1 MSSIPTRQEA
11 PQLVRVPRPMPAA
24 ANATPGFTGKDFL
37 RILRKRLWMILIIL
51 LVFIGGAVGGTFAWL
66 RTAPLYTVEA
76 YLEVLPP
83 DEGALGRGMR
93 SYNKD
98 WLERIMTT
106 QASMVK
112 STSVL
117 RQASND
123 DNLRK
128 TKWFQELNKQIVP
141 QELDE
146 EVSVSPIPNSNLL
159 RVSMTGYRKSEL
171 PVIVDA
177 VAKAAVGYS
186 TTAEGT
192 ATGQKIA
199 NLKSERDELKSRL
212 EDKRRQIR
220 TSRSQA
226 QAGDVLER
234 RETLLLEL
242 RDIVPK
248 KNELEI
254 QRDSAKQALEIMEQQ
269 RQQGILETSPEVLDR
284 IERDPRIQSLRTAE
298 MNVAT
303 NLENLRNK
311 LGPRHRDVRAEEARL
326 EAIRDK
332 IEAVKKEITD
342 REVGALVEYR
352 NRELQMIIKRL
363 SQVMEKYR
371 QINSD
376 LRSAQQ
382 KIDNLATIQA
392 EAEALEANI
401 ERIDQRLVELRVAE
415 SGARPMQLVQPATE
429 PDQPSMP
436 KWQIMVPLGV
446 VLGLVV
452 GVGLAVLLEFVD
464 TSVQSPADISARI
477 DLPMLGMVPHEDDVD
492 EDLGDLRAAM
502 LKSKGGLMAEAFRE
516 IRTNLQFS
524 GPIEQHR
531 TLLVSSASPG
541 DGRTTV
547 AVNLAATIAQAGR
560 KVLLVDA
567 NFRQPAIRG
576 LFPQLSEGGLSSAL
590 VGQGDWREQVTEIEA
605 NLSVMGAGP
614 LPPNPAD
621 LLGSDEMKRIADE
634 MAGEYDQVIFD
645 GAPCLVVTDPVVM
658 SSQVAG
664 VLLVVR
670 AGANTH
676 GIVTRVRNTLQRVGA
691 HITGAVLNGVRATSG
706 GYLRK
711 NYETFYE
718 YHENPRLPG

>member
-24 ANATPGFTGKDFL
+24 ANSAPGFTGKDFL

-112 STSVL
+112 STRVL

-123 DNLRK
+123 DNLRQ
-128 TKWFQELNKQIVP
+128 TKWFQALNKQVVP

-159 RVSMTGYRKSEL
+159 RVSMTGFRKSEL

-199 NLKSERDELKSRL
+199 NLKSEQDELSRRL

-311 LGPRHRDVRAEEARL
+311 LGPGHRDVRAEEARL
-326 EAIRDK
+326 DAIRDK
-332 IEAVKKEITD
+332 IESVKKEITD

-363 SQVMEKYR
+363 GQVMEKYR

-382 KIDNLATIQA
+382 KIDNLATIQV

-415 SGARPMQLVQPATE
+415 SGARPMELVQPATE
-429 PDQPSMP
+429 PDQPHMP

-477 DLPMLGMVPHEDDVD
+477 DLPMLGMVPHEDDLD

-547 AVNLAATIAQAGR
+547 AVNLAATMAQAGR

-567 NFRQPAIRG
+567 NFRQPAIRE
-576 LFPQLSEGGLSSAL
+576 LFPQLAEGGLSSAL
-590 VGQGDWREQVTEIEA
+590 VGQGDWREQVTEVEA

-670 AGANTH
+670 AGSNTH

>member
-24 ANATPGFTGKDFL
+24 ANSAPGFTGKDFL

-83 DEGALGRGMR
+83 DEGPLGRGMR

-112 STSVL
+112 STRVL

-123 DNLRK
+123 DNLRQ
-128 TKWFQELNKQIVP
+128 TRWFQELNKQVVP
-141 QELDE
+141 QELDD

-159 RVSMTGYRKSEL
+159 RVSMTGFRKSEL

-199 NLKSERDELKSRL
+199 NLKSEGTELSRRL

-298 MNVAT
+298 MNVST
-303 NLENLRNK
+303 NLENLRKK
-311 LGPRHRDVRAEEARL
+311 LGPGHRDVRAEEARL
-326 EAIRDK
+326 DAIREK

-363 SQVMEKYR
+363 GQVMEKYR

-392 EAEALEANI
+392 EAEALETNI
-401 ERIDQRLVELRVAE
+401 ERIEQRLVELRVAE
-415 SGARPMQLVQPATE
+415 SGARPMELVQPATE
-429 PDQPSMP
+429 PDQPSIP
-436 KWQIMVPLGV
+436 EWQIMVPLGV
-446 VLGLVV
+446 VLGLVI

-477 DLPMLGMVPHEDDVD
+477 DLPMLGMIPHEDDVD
-492 EDLGDLRAAM
+492 EDLGDLRVAM

-547 AVNLAATIAQAGR
+547 AVNLAATMAQAGR

-576 LFPQLSEGGLSSAL
+576 LFPQLAEGGLSSAL
-590 VGQGDWREQVTEIEA
+590 VGQGDWRDQVTEVEA

-670 AGANTH
+670 AGSNTH

-691 HITGAVLNGVRATSG
+691 HISGAVLLGVRATSG

>member
-1 MSSIPTRQEA
+1 
-11 PQLVRVPRPMPAA
+11 
-24 ANATPGFTGKDFL
+24 
-37 RILRKRLWMILIIL
+37 MILIIL
-51 LVFIGGAVGGTFAWL
+51 LVFIGVAVGGTLAWL

-76 YLEVLPP
+76 LLEVLPP
-83 DEGALGRGMR
+83 DEGPLASGMR

-112 STSVL
+112 STRVL
-117 RQASND
+117 RQASQNE
-123 DNLRK
+123 NLQM
-128 TKWFQELNKQIVP
+128 TDWFRELNKQVVP

-146 EVSVSPIPNSNLL
+146 EVSVSPHPNSNLL
-159 RVSMTGYRKSEL
+159 KVSMTGFRKEEL

-177 VAKAAVGYS
+177 VALAAVAYS
-186 TTAEGT
+186 TTAEGS
-192 ATGQKIA
+192 ATGEKIA
-199 NLKSERDELKSRL
+199 NLKAERDELSTRL
-212 EDKRRQIR
+212 EDKRSQIR
-220 TSRSQA
+220 AKRSQA
-226 QAGDVLER
+226 QAGDVIER

-242 RDIVPK
+242 RDVVPM
-248 KNELEI
+248 KNQLEI
-254 QRDSAKQALEIMEQQ
+254 ERDSAKQALEIMEQQ

-298 MNVAT
+298 MNAAT
-303 NLENLRNK
+303 QLENLHRK
-311 LGPRHRDVRAEEARL
+311 LGPRHRDVEAAESRL
-326 EAIRDK
+326 KAIREK
-332 IEAVKKEITD
+332 IESVKKEIVDT
-342 REVGALVEYR
+342 EVAALVELR

-363 SQVMEKYR
+363 GQVMEKYR
-371 QINSD
+371 QINSN

-382 KIDNLATIQA
+382 KIDELETIEA
-392 EAEALEANI
+392 EAEALETNI
-401 ERIDQRLVELRVAE
+401 ERINQRLMELRVAE
-415 SGARPMQLVQPATE
+415 SAARPMRLVQPATE
-429 PDQPSMP
+429 PDQPSAP
-436 KWQIMVPLGV
+436 KWQIMIPLGV

-464 TSVQSPADISARI
+464 TSVQSPADISSRI
-477 DLPMLGMVPHEDDVD
+477 DLPMLGMVPHSDDVD
-492 EDLGDLRAAM
+492 EDLGDLRCAM
-502 LKSKGGLMAEAFRE
+502 LKSKGGLVAESFRE

-531 TLLVSSASPG
+531 TLLVTSSSPG

-547 AVNLAATIAQAGR
+547 AVNLAATMAQAGR

-567 NFRQPAIRG
+567 NFRQPAVAQ
-576 LFPQLSEGGLSSAL
+576 LFPQVPEGGLSSAL
-590 VGQGDWREQVTEIEA
+590 VGQGDWREQVSEVEP
-605 NLSVMGAGP
+605 NLTVMGAGP
-614 LPPNPAD
+614 LPPNPSD

-670 AGANTH
+670 AGSNTH
-676 GIVTRVRNTLQRVGA
+676 GIVTRVRNSLQRVGA
-691 HITGAVLNGVRATSG
+691 HVTGAVLNGVRATSG

-718 YHENPRLPG
+718 YHENPKLPM

>member
-1 MSSIPTRQEA
+1 
-11 PQLVRVPRPMPAA
+11 MPAA
-24 ANATPGFTGKDFL
+24 ANTAPGFTGKDFL

-112 STSVL
+112 STRVL

-123 DNLRK
+123 DNLRQ
-128 TKWFQELNKQIVP
+128 TKWFQALNKQVVP

-159 RVSMTGYRKSEL
+159 RVSMTGFRKSEL

-199 NLKSERDELKSRL
+199 NLKSEQDELSRRL

-311 LGPRHRDVRAEEARL
+311 LGPGHRDVRAEEARL
-326 EAIRDK
+326 DAIRDK
-332 IEAVKKEITD
+332 IESVKKEITD

-363 SQVMEKYR
+363 GQVMEKYR

-415 SGARPMQLVQPATE
+415 SGARPMELVQPATE
-429 PDQPSMP
+429 PDEPSMP

-477 DLPMLGMVPHEDDVD
+477 DLPMLGMVPHEDDLD

-567 NFRQPAIRG
+567 NFRQPAIRE
-576 LFPQLSEGGLSSAL
+576 LFPQLAEGGLSSAL
-590 VGQGDWREQVTEIEA
+590 VGQGDWRDQVTEVEA

-670 AGANTH
+670 AGSNTH